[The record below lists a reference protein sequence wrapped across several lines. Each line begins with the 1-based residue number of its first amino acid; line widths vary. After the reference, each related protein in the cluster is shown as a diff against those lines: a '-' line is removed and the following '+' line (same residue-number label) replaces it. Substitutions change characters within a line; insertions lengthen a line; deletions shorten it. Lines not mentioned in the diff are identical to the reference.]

1 MQRECLSDINLEILQ
16 GEKIA
21 IVGRS
26 GSGKSTLA
34 KLLVGYYDISE
45 GDILFDGY
53 SIKNI
58 QKEALRKS
66 LIMVPQTN
74 FLFNGTI
81 YENLTFGL
89 EENIELKNIIEAC
102 KLACIHEEIENLTLG
117 YGSLVEE
124 NGSNFSGGQ
133 KQRLAIA
140 RAILRN
146 PKILLLDES
155 TSNIDSFTE
164 KLIFDN
170 LFKINDLTLIAIAHK
185 LSLIKNA
192 NKIFVIEDKTIV
204 EEGTHEALI
213 NHDGKYKN
221 MWKIFN

>member
-1 MQRECLSDINLEILQ
+1 
-16 GEKIA
+16 
-21 IVGRS
+21 
-26 GSGKSTLA
+26 
-34 KLLVGYYDISE
+34 
-45 GDILFDGY
+45 
-53 SIKNI
+53 
-58 QKEALRKS
+58 
-66 LIMVPQTN
+66 
-74 FLFNGTI
+74 
-81 YENLTFGL
+81 
-89 EENIELKNIIEAC
+89 
-102 KLACIHEEIENLTLG
+102 
-117 YGSLVEE
+117 
-124 NGSNFSGGQ
+124 
-133 KQRLAIA
+133 
-140 RAILRN
+140 
-146 PKILLLDES
+146 